1 MARTLA
7 YRAFFVVGALLV
19 STSSAATDESVRGV
33 VVDGSGA
40 TLPGSTITLT
50 ASGQKALQRTTG
62 ADGSFEFHDLTP
74 GSWNLVVS
82 LEKFEPANREVTVPT
97 SPSETIRIVLQP
109 AKLSESVV
117 VTDRLNEYADPTE
130 NTATRLGLSFLDLP
144 QSVSAIP
151 EAVIRDQGA
160 VQLSEVLRNAAG
172 VTLTGTYF
180 GTYERFT
187 LRGFSQ
193 SQVSTFFRNGAR
205 FVMLSSPTPASVEQV
220 EVLKG
225 PASIMYGNVTP
236 GGVIN
241 LVTKRPREDHAR
253 EITVRRSSFNNTEAI
268 VDLTG
273 PLTRQKTLL
282 YRLNFYGRR
291 ADSFRDVV
299 NQDFLLAN
307 PVLTWRVRPG
317 TTVTVEG
324 EYERMF
330 SLTDLGLVAPVAG
343 NFSSVA
349 MLPRSRFLGDPAGE
363 FRGRKSFYSADVDH
377 ELGRGWRARG
387 SWNLHYFHRDVKQV
401 AAVSLAA
408 DGQTL
413 NRRTNAF
420 LQHYYNYFAQADVIG
435 SFRTG
440 PLTHTV
446 VLGADSLLGRWNG
459 SRNSLSTAAPIDIF
473 NPVYGLPMNFAYSQ
487 NFPSKNKQIG
497 YTVQDNI
504 TLPYGFQALL
514 GARYT
519 TVEDFEVRTRDRN
532 VSPRAGLLYR
542 PVNWLSL
549 YGSYSQ
555 SFEPNSGFDFKNAR
569 FAPSLGRQ
577 VEAGTKQ
584 MLFGGRLQTSLAL
597 FRLRR
602 TNVLTADP
610 FNIGFSLQSGLQESQ
625 GVEFEAQGE
634 INRHWQIISSYT
646 HTDTAILRD
655 NTFSIGNQLGAVP
668 RHAASIWSNH
678 RFAGRLRNANAGF
691 GIFYVGSLYD
701 SNLNRFKVP
710 AYTTTDISVGYRLGE
725 FTRVQFNVKNLLDKT
740 YYTAGGNLLSIYPG
754 QPRTY
759 QGGVTLSF

>member
-1 MARTLA
+1 MTENWVFRINRTAML
-7 YRAFFVVGALLV
+7 LLV
-19 STSSAATDESVRGV
+19 SVTVSRGAENVLQGV
-33 VVDGSGA
+33 VVDASGA
-40 TLPGSTITLT
+40 TLPGSTVTV
-50 ASGQKALQRTTG
+50 SGQGTQTLRKITG
-62 ADGSFEFHDLTP
+62 ADGTFAFPDLRQ
-74 GSWNLVVS
+74 GRWNLLVRAPG
-82 LEKFEPANREVTVPT
+82 FEPA
-97 SPSETIRIVLQP
+97 SLETTLPADPLRIVLQP
-109 AKLSESVV
+109 ARVSESLVV
-117 VTDRLNEYADPTE
+117 SERLSDYAVAAE
-130 NTATRLGLSFLDLP
+130 NTATRLGLSFMDLP

-160 VQLSEVLRNAAG
+160 VQLSDVLRNAAG

-225 PASIMYGNVTP
+225 PASIQYGNVTP

-241 LVTKRPREDHAR
+241 LVTKRPREDHGR
-253 EITVRRSSFNNTEAI
+253 EITLRRSSFNNTEGI

-273 PLTRQKTLL
+273 PLNRSKTLL

-291 ADSFRDVV
+291 ADSFRDLV
-299 NQDFLLAN
+299 NQDFLLVN
-307 PVLTWRVRPG
+307 PSIMWRARPG
-317 TTVTVEG
+317 TTITLEG

-343 NFSSVA
+343 DFRSVSR
-349 MLPRSRFLGDPAGE
+349 LPRSRFLGDPAGE
-363 FRGRKSFYSADVDH
+363 FRGRKSFYSAEIDH

-387 SWNLHYFHRDVKQV
+387 TWNLHYFHRDVKQV

-408 DGQTL
+408 DGRTL

-420 LQHYYNYFAQADVIG
+420 LQHYYNYFVQGDVIG

-446 VLGADSLLGRWNG
+446 VIGADSLLGRWNG

-473 NPVYGLPMNFAYSQ
+473 DPVYGLPMNFVYSP
-487 NFPSKNKQIG
+487 NFPSKNKQLG
-497 YTVQDNI
+497 YTIQDNI
-504 TLPYGFQALL
+504 ALPYGFQALL

-542 PVNWLSL
+542 PASWLSL

-555 SFEPNSGFDFKNAR
+555 SFEPISGFDVRNVR

-577 VEAGTKQ
+577 FELGTKQ
-584 MLFGGRLQTSLAL
+584 MLFGKRLQTSLAL

-610 FNIGFSLQSGLQESQ
+610 FNAGFSLQSGLQESQ

-634 INRHWQIISSYT
+634 IRRNWQIISSYT
-646 HTDTAILRD
+646 FTDTAILRD
-655 NTFSIGNQLGAVP
+655 NTFRVGNQLAAVP
-668 RHAASIWSNH
+668 RHAASVWSNH
-678 RFAGRLRNANAGF
+678 RFSGRLRDFNAAF
-691 GIFYVGSLYD
+691 GVFYVGSLYD
-701 SNLNRFKVP
+701 SNLNRYNVP
-710 AYTTTDISVGYRLGE
+710 AYTTTDIAAGYRLGE
-725 FTRVQFNVKNLLDKT
+725 FTRLQFNVKNLFDRT